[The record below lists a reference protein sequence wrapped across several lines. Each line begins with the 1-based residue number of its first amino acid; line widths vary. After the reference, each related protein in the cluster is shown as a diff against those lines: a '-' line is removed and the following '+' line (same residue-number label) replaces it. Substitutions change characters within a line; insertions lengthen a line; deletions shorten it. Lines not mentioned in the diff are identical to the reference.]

1 MDIGDTF
8 LDEKTC
14 PQIAKTCKVG
24 TLQKLQKL
32 ARKDVSLPCKGRKKE
47 GKCIEKRIKVWYK
60 LGMKNIK
67 DYNLEELKDELIAL
81 GEKKYRA
88 EQIFKWLYVD
98 KVKEFDEM
106 TNLPLELREKLKK
119 EYTMCNYNIL
129 RKQESSD
136 GTKKYLFDVL
146 DGNAIETVLMQ
157 YHHGKTICVS
167 SQIGCKMGCK
177 FCASTGIQFVRSL
190 SAGEIV
196 EQILAV
202 EQDIGDKISNV
213 VFMGI
218 GEPFDNY
225 DNVMHAIK
233 IINNQKG
240 LNIGARHISISTSGL
255 VPMIYKFADEEL
267 QCTLSIS
274 LHATN
279 DEKRSSMMPVNYMYN
294 IEELMKACRYY
305 IEKTNKRIS
314 FEYALA
320 KDNNDN
326 LDDAK
331 ELVKLL
337 KGMLCHVNLIPINK
351 IENGKYTKSTNEN
364 IIKFRDYLNEK
375 GIVATI
381 RRELGSDIDAA
392 CGQLRRK
399 NLK

>member
-1 MDIGDTF
+1 
-8 LDEKTC
+8 
-14 PQIAKTCKVG
+14 
-24 TLQKLQKL
+24 
-32 ARKDVSLPCKGRKKE
+32 
-47 GKCIEKRIKVWYK
+47 
-60 LGMKNIK
+60 MKNIK
-67 DYNLEELKDELIAL
+67 EYNLDELKNEMEAL

-88 EQIFKWLYVD
+88 EQIFKWLYID

-106 TNLPLELREKLKK
+106 TNLSIELREKLKQN
-119 EYTMCNYNIL
+119 YTMCNFKIL
-129 RKQESSD
+129 KKQESIDS
-136 GTKKYLFDVL
+136 TKKYLFDVL
-146 DGNAIETVLMQ
+146 DGNAIETVLME

-177 FCASTGIQFVRSL
+177 FCASTGIKFIRNL
-190 SAGEIV
+190 SSGEIV
-196 EQILAV
+196 EQVLAV
-202 EQDIGDKISNV
+202 EQDIGDKISNI

-225 DNVMHAIK
+225 DNVMKAIK

-279 DEKRSSMMPVNYMYN
+279 DEKRSKMMPINNRYN
-294 IEELMKACRYY
+294 IKELMEACRYY
-305 IEKTNKRIS
+305 INKTNKRIS

-326 LDDAK
+326 LEDAK

-351 IENGKYTKSTNEN
+351 IENGSFTKSSNEN

-399 NLK
+399 NLS

>member
-1 MDIGDTF
+1 
-8 LDEKTC
+8 
-14 PQIAKTCKVG
+14 
-24 TLQKLQKL
+24 
-32 ARKDVSLPCKGRKKE
+32 
-47 GKCIEKRIKVWYK
+47 
-60 LGMKNIK
+60 MKNIK
-67 DYNLEELKDELIAL
+67 DYNLEELKEEIENL

-88 EQIFKWLYVD
+88 EQIFKWLYID
-98 KVKEFDEM
+98 KVKNFDDM
-106 TNLPLELREKLKK
+106 TNLSLELRNKLK
-119 EYTMCNYNIL
+119 ENYTMCNYKIL
-129 RKQESSD
+129 SKQESKD
-136 GTKKYLFDVL
+136 GTIKYLFDVL
-146 DGNAIETVLMQ
+146 DGNAIETVVMQ

-177 FCASTGIQFVRSL
+177 FCASTGIKFERSL
-190 SAGEIV
+190 SSGEIV

-202 EQDIGDKISNV
+202 EQDLDETISNV

-225 DNVMHAIK
+225 ENVMNAVR

-240 LNIGARHISISTSGL
+240 LNIGARHISISTSGV
-255 VPMIYKFADEEL
+255 VPRIYDFANEDM

-274 LHATN
+274 LHATD
-279 DEKRSSMMPVNYMYN
+279 DEKRSDMMPVNRKYN
-294 IEELMKACRYY
+294 IQELMEACRYY
-305 IEKTNKRIS
+305 IQKTNKRIS

-326 LDDAK
+326 LQDAK
-331 ELVKLL
+331 RLVQLL

-351 IENGKYTKSTNEN
+351 IENGKFVKSTNEN
-364 IIKFRDYLNEK
+364 IIKFRDYLNDN

-399 NLK
+399 RLEKN

>member
-1 MDIGDTF
+1 
-8 LDEKTC
+8 
-14 PQIAKTCKVG
+14 
-24 TLQKLQKL
+24 
-32 ARKDVSLPCKGRKKE
+32 
-47 GKCIEKRIKVWYK
+47 
-60 LGMKNIK
+60 MKNIK
-67 DYNLEELKDELIAL
+67 EYNLDELQNELLAL

-88 EQIFKWLYVD
+88 EQIFKWIYVD

-106 TNLPLELREKLKK
+106 TNLSIELREKLKK
-119 EYTMCNYNIL
+119 EYTMCNFKIL
-129 RKQESSD
+129 KKQEASD

-146 DGNAIETVLMQ
+146 DGNAIESVLME

-177 FCASTGIQFVRSL
+177 FCASTGIKFIRSL
-190 SAGEIV
+190 TCGEIV
-196 EQILAV
+196 EQVLAV
-202 EQDIGDKISNV
+202 EQDIGDKISNI

-225 DNVMHAIK
+225 DNVMKAIK

-279 DEKRSSMMPVNYMYN
+279 DAKRSSMMPINNRYN
-294 IEELMKACRYY
+294 IEELMEACKYY
-305 IEKTNKRIS
+305 INKTNKRIS

-351 IENGKYTKSTNEN
+351 IENGNYVKSTNEN
-364 IIKFRDYLNEK
+364 IIRFRDYLNK
-375 GIVATI
+375 NGIVATI

-399 NLK
+399 SLKEE

>member
-1 MDIGDTF
+1 MKIT
-8 LDEKTC
+8 
-14 PQIAKTCKVG
+14 V
-24 TLQKLQKL
+24 
-32 ARKDVSLPCKGRKKE
+32 
-47 GKCIEKRIKVWYK
+47 
-60 LGMKNIK
+60 KNIK
-67 DYNLEELKDELIAL
+67 EYNLDELQEEMLAI

-88 EQIFKWLYVD
+88 EQIFKWLYVE

-106 TNLPLELREKLKK
+106 TNLSIELREKLKQ
-119 EYTMCNYNIL
+119 EYTMCNFKIL
-129 RKQESSD
+129 KKQEASD

-146 DGNAIETVLMQ
+146 DGNAIESVLME

-167 SQIGCKMGCK
+167 SQIGCKMGCN
-177 FCASTGIQFVRSL
+177 FCASTGIKFIRSL
-190 SAGEIV
+190 TCGEIV
-196 EQILAV
+196 EQVLAV
-202 EQDIGDKISNV
+202 EQDIGDKISNI

-225 DNVMHAIK
+225 ENVMKAIK
-233 IINNQKG
+233 ILNNQKG

-279 DEKRSSMMPVNYMYN
+279 DEKRSQMMPINNRYN
-294 IEELMKACRYY
+294 IEELMKACKYY

-326 LDDAK
+326 LADAK

-351 IENGKYTKSTNEN
+351 IENGSYVKSTNEN
-364 IIKFRDYLNEK
+364 IIKFRDYLNDN

-399 NLK
+399 SLKEE

>member
-1 MDIGDTF
+1 
-8 LDEKTC
+8 
-14 PQIAKTCKVG
+14 
-24 TLQKLQKL
+24 
-32 ARKDVSLPCKGRKKE
+32 
-47 GKCIEKRIKVWYK
+47 
-60 LGMKNIK
+60 MKNIK
-67 DYNLEELKDELIAL
+67 DYNLEELKEELVAI

-88 EQIFKWLYVD
+88 EQIFKWIYVD

-106 TNLPLELREKLKK
+106 TNLSVELREKLK
-119 EYTMCNYNIL
+119 ENYTMCNYKIL

-146 DGNAIETVLMQ
+146 DGNAIETVLME
-157 YHHGKTICVS
+157 YHHGKTVCVS

-190 SAGEIV
+190 SSGEIV

-202 EQDIGDKISNV
+202 EQDIGDKISNI

-225 DNVMHAIK
+225 DNVMKAIR

-240 LNIGARHISISTSGL
+240 LNIGARHISVSTSGL
-255 VPMIYKFADEEL
+255 VPRIYDFANEDL

-274 LHATN
+274 LHATSN
-279 DEKRSSMMPVNYMYN
+279 EKRSSMMPINQRYP
-294 IEELMKACRYY
+294 IEELMKACKDY
-305 IEKTNKRIS
+305 IAKTNKRIS

-326 LDDAK
+326 LEDAK

-364 IIKFRDYLNEK
+364 IIKFRDYLNDN

-399 NLK
+399 NLKNQEEQ